1 MSNAGPPIIDITDLE
16 RTDALIAIDDA
27 CRDWGF
33 FQLVGHG
40 IGEHLIVALRRQMRE
55 YFAQSLAAK
64 HENLR
69 TADNPW
75 GFYDRELTKHTP
87 DWKQI
92 YDYGPPDGGMMR
104 PQWPAALPEFQPV
117 IRAFYD
123 ACDALALRLLGA
135 LSTNLGMPATFL
147 DALFRPAHTSFL
159 RPTPRSHLGV
169 NSHTDSGAL
178 TLLLQDEEP
187 GLEVLHG
194 NGWRL
199 VEPRQDTL
207 VVNIGDMVQ
216 VWSNDVY
223 RAALHRGLANAD
235 AERFSVPFFFN
246 PSYDCYYAPL
256 PSMVD
261 GLHPPRYRPINWGE
275 FRAGRA
281 AGDYANQGKYL
292 QISHYCVEQRREAY
306 PSSR

>member
-33 FQLVGHG
+33 FQIVGHG

-55 YFAQSLAAK
+55 FFAQSLAAK

-92 YDYGPPDGGMMR
+92 YDYGPPDGGMLR

-135 LSTNLGMPATFL
+135 LSINLGMPATFL

-159 RPTPRSHLGV
+159 RLNYYPRCRRLHGASLGV

-178 TLLLQDEEP
+178 TLLLQDEQP

-194 NGWRL
+194 NGWHL
-199 VEPRQDTL
+199 VEPRQRRPRRQHRRHCPGL
-207 VVNIGDMVQ
+207 VERRLSCGTASRISQCRRASASVCRSSSIHRTTAPTRRCRR
-216 VWSNDVY
+216 WSMACIPRVIA
-223 RAALHRGLANAD
+223 RSTGVSFALAAPPATMRI
-235 AERFSVPFFFN
+235 RVSTRRSVITAL
-246 PSYDCYYAPL
+246 S
-256 PSMVD
+256 
-261 GLHPPRYRPINWGE
+261 
-275 FRAGRA
+275 
-281 AGDYANQGKYL
+281 
-292 QISHYCVEQRREAY
+292 
-306 PSSR
+306 